1 MSILKR
7 SAYPQ
12 FNTNSSS
19 QNQFYGT
26 TFMSS
31 VAGETVDEWS
41 ALGISTVLG
50 AVSLLADTCAAMP
63 LRTYDYSTGT
73 KKIIPLPQVLAD
85 PGPESNTY
93 ELIHQFVSM
102 MALHGNSYTLVTR
115 DRMGDA
121 TSLLNLH
128 PYQMQ
133 VTAGDSNSARVYRHL
148 GRELPSENILH
159 QRWFTPPQSLVGIS
173 PLSQSRNL
181 LGLSLA
187 MDRHLAQFYGEGAT
201 PSSVLESAQK
211 ISPAQ
216 LVQIKE
222 TLDANHRRHRRPLI
236 LSDGLTWKPITT
248 SAADQEMSIVREQ
261 LIRDIARVFRI
272 PSHMILASGD
282 NQTYAN
288 VEQASLN
295 LLTYTIAPWI
305 RRIEGAISTILP
317 ANIVVEFDTSS
328 LLRADALSRAK
339 VNMLNIQAGVRT
351 PNEAREIEG
360 YNAYKGGDVF
370 NQSLMGKT
378 TAGGELAP
386 LGVDSSSDTST
397 VVGSID

>member
-1 MSILKR
+1 MSITKR
-7 SAYPQ
+7 YPQ
-12 FNTNSSS
+12 FNSNSSS

-31 VAGETVDEWS
+31 VAGETVDEYT

-50 AVSLLADTCAAMP
+50 SVSLLADTCAAMP
-63 LRTYDYSTGT
+63 LRTYDYSSGQ
-73 KKIIPLPQVLAD
+73 KKMVPLPLVLAD

-102 MALHGNSYTLVTR
+102 MALHGNSYTLMTR
-115 DRMGDA
+115 DKKGDA
-121 TSLLNLH
+121 NSLLNLH

-133 VTAGDSNSARVYRHL
+133 VMAGDSNSARVYRHL
-148 GRELPSENILH
+148 GRELPSENVLH

-181 LGLSLA
+181 MGLSLA

-222 TLDANHRRHRRPLI
+222 TLDSNHRKHRRPLI

-248 SAADQEMSIVREQ
+248 SAADQEMSLMREQ
-261 LIRDIARVFRI
+261 LIRDIARIFRI
-272 PSHMILASGD
+272 PSHLIMASGD
-282 NQTYAN
+282 NQTYTN

-295 LLTYTIAPWI
+295 FLTHTIQPWI
-305 RRIEGAISTILP
+305 SRIEKALSVILP
-317 ANIVVEFDTSS
+317 PNIVVEFDTSS

-360 YNAYKGGDVF
+360 YNSYKGGDVF
-370 NQSLMGKT
+370 NQSLMGKP
-378 TAGGELAP
+378 TAGGELPA
-386 LGVDSSSDTST
+386 LGYDSSNDSSIA
-397 VVGSID
+397 VGSID